1 LARGKWAGPS
11 SPPST
16 VDLVNTLDNQEIN
29 GLLFADRW
37 DSRTMNLDALAK
49 RMYPR
54 LPPGRRRYQLQMLL
68 VAISFGLLL
77 GGLMVALIFWMSRV
91 RK

>member
-1 LARGKWAGPS
+1 
-11 SPPST
+11 
-16 VDLVNTLDNQEIN
+16 
-29 GLLFADRW
+29 
-37 DSRTMNLDALAK
+37 MNLDALAK